1 MYSRE
6 FDSHLTHT
14 LFLVRL
20 ADMGF
25 GGYNAENQIAFIA
38 DVAQLVEQL
47 HGGSQTP
54 AHSDRNVEVNPE

>member
-14 LFLVRL
+14 LFLIRL

-25 GGYNAENQIAFIA
+25 GGYNAENQIAFSA

-47 HGGSQTP
+47 HGKEQVEGS
-54 AHSDRNVEVNPE
+54 NPFIGSFFL